1 MKARWFL
8 VLCGFI
14 LAATAYAQLLQQ
26 NFDSVQTPSLPSNW
40 SGTGLWKTVH
50 EDDFTA
56 AEKNPIKPFPSRF
69 IALYYGNVT
78 GGRGTYNT
86 GDKTQGCVRTNDIT
100 TGFSPGDWI
109 RVSFKYFRV
118 VEDYAKGGYDKTL
131 AYVVFMSGSQYLHPE
146 TGEPVA
152 TEASAR
158 LVIFYKDSK
167 DPPSTAWESFV
178 SDPFKAPPNANK
190 MYVGFE
196 FDSVDKYYND
206 YLGWLIDDLTVEKV
220 PGPVTITTTSLPVGQ
235 VGQPYEA
242 QLQATGGTGSYTW
255 SAYGLPDPRI
265 SGLEFDAGGF
275 LRGIPLQA
283 GRWDVTFQ
291 VRDSAGARDTKTLT
305 LEILPAGG
313 ALIPILEQC
322 WEEGLGNWTATGLWH
337 CTTSVQGVDLTNR
350 NGVAYYG
357 KDDATNP
364 NYDTGARTSGFLTSP
379 AIDVSEYAGAK
390 VRVVFDYWRKV
401 EYYTKAPYDKTWVE
415 ITFDGTDWIT
425 IWSKDSRDVSEATW
439 TRAEVMTDIEV
450 PARGADLQIRF
461 CFDSVDNVANK
472 FVGWLIDCVKVYLV
486 APQALGLEILTR
498 CEDIPPA
505 TKGQA
510 YSLTLRARGGTPPY
524 TWEVS
529 GLPAG
534 LTLDRYLGKI
544 SGTPTESGTFRLL
557 ITVTDSA
564 RNQATKECTLA
575 VVEVFPPLFV
585 DDFSADIAVNWNIT
599 GLWHRSNNVKGVDL
613 TNRGG
618 VAYYGK
624 DDATAP
630 NYDTGARTT
639 GALETKDGKISI
651 PTGVTA
657 VKVSFDYWRE
667 VESYNGPY
675 DQTYVEILFK
685 VGTSWN
691 TYRVWYLDSST
702 PSEKTWKTVVLGPYL
717 VPTNASE
724 MKIRFVFDS
733 VDKYNNRYVG
743 WLIDN
748 VKVERAPTGS
758 PLSILSVPEVKPREI
773 SFFNVPN
780 PVRDVHTT
788 TFVVRG
794 VEAERIRVEVYD
806 LTGKLVWKG
815 EALGNELTWHTEDLT
830 GLPLANG
837 VYLYKVY
844 VKVGEAWI
852 VSDVKKLVILR

>member
-1 MKARWFL
+1 
-8 VLCGFI
+8 
-14 LAATAYAQLLQQ
+14 
-26 NFDSVQTPSLPSNW
+26 
-40 SGTGLWKTVH
+40 
-50 EDDFTA
+50 
-56 AEKNPIKPFPSRF
+56 
-69 IALYYGNVT
+69 
-78 GGRGTYNT
+78 
-86 GDKTQGCVRTNDIT
+86 
-100 TGFSPGDWI
+100 
-109 RVSFKYFRV
+109 
-118 VEDYAKGGYDKTL
+118 
-131 AYVVFMSGSQYLHPE
+131 
-146 TGEPVA
+146 
-152 TEASAR
+152 
-158 LVIFYKDSK
+158 
-167 DPPSTAWESFV
+167 
-178 SDPFKAPPNANK
+178 

-196 FDSVDKYYND
+196 FDSVDKYYNS
-206 YLGWLIDDLTVEKV
+206 YLGWLIDDLKVETVS
-220 PGPVTITTTSLPVGQ
+220 GPVTITTTSLPVGQ

-255 SAYGLPDPRI
+255 SAYGLPDPRV

-291 VRDSAGARDTKTLT
+291 VQDSAGARDTKTLT

-313 ALIPILEQC
+313 AMIPILEQC

-337 CTTSVQGVDLTNR
+337 RTTSVQGVDLTNR

-379 AIDVSEYAGAK
+379 AIDVSEYAGSK

-439 TRAEVMTDIEV
+439 TTAEVMTDIEV
-450 PARGADLQIRF
+450 PARGANLQIRF

-534 LTLDRYLGKI
+534 LTLDRYSGEI

-564 RNQATKECTLA
+564 RNQATKECSLT
-575 VVEVFPPLFV
+575 VVEVVPPLFV

-599 GLWHRSNNVKGVDL
+599 GLWHRSEYVKGVDH
-613 TNRGG
+613 TNRGW
-618 VAYYGK
+618 VAYYGQN
-624 DDATAP
+624 DATAP

-675 DQTYVEILFK
+675 DQTHVEILFK

-806 LTGKLVWKG
+806 LAGKLVWKG